1 MFLEIS
7 TIRLNL
13 EGMNTVNDKIIR
25 YVQKIVQLTEEE
37 QLEFSG
43 AFKELH
49 VKKRQFIVQPNF
61 PVRQRNFVIRGAFRG
76 YVIDEAGIEHTIQ
89 FAVEDW
95 WISDY
100 NSYVFQKPATM
111 FVVALE
117 DSIILELTYEKEN
130 ELKRSNHKFE
140 TFFRVMG
147 ERSGAFFQKRIIS
160 SLTLNAE
167 QRYNEF
173 LETYPMV
180 AQRLPQYVIASYL
193 GMTTEFLSKIR
204 NKKVRK
210 KS

>member
-1 MFLEIS
+1 MLS
-7 TIRLNL
+7 SN
-13 EGMNTVNDKIIR
+13 KIIS
-25 YVQKIVQLTEEE
+25 YVEKVVTLTEEE
-37 QLEFSG
+37 RAEFSK

-49 VKKRQFIVQPNF
+49 IKKRQFIVQPNF
-61 PVRQRNFVIRGAFRG
+61 PVRQRNFVIKGAFRG
-76 YVIDEAGIEHTIQ
+76 YVIDEAGIDHTIQ

-100 NSYVFQKPATM
+100 NSYIFQKPATM

-117 DSIILELTYEKEN
+117 DSIILELGYEKEK

-140 TFFRVMG
+140 TFFRVMA

-160 SLTLNAE
+160 SLTLTAE
-167 QRYNEF
+167 ERYNEF
-173 LETYPMV
+173 LETYPSV
-180 AQRLPQYVIASYL
+180 VQRLPQYAIASYL